1 MVIIKKI
8 MDCGCQVAI
17 KSNKDQLLFND
28 IIFQQV
34 CDECCEIDEILYYK
48 YEANT
53 CGNPHNLISFI
64 IRNYK
69 LYIDCE

>member
-1 MVIIKKI
+1 MAKLTKI
-8 MDCGCQVAI
+8 MDCGCKVAI
-17 KSNKDQLLFND
+17 KSIKDQLLFD
-28 IIFQQV
+28 QIIFQSV
-34 CDECCEIDEILYYK
+34 CSNCCEIDEILYFK
-48 YEANT
+48 YEANQ